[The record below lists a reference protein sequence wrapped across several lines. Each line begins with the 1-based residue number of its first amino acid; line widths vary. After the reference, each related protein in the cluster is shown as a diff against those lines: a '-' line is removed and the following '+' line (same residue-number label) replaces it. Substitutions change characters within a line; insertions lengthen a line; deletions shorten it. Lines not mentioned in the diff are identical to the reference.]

1 LIANLFVV
9 NNLDEP
15 TSREM
20 RKLRA
25 VADYQFDKGVGL
37 EMFPN
42 GIQVLT
48 TRGRV
53 RQVWLGQDILC
64 TIRASD
70 GFIVLN
76 LKGAELVH
84 AALKYPRLRVAVTDE
99 AAPFVRNGRTVFA
112 KHVIEADKEIRP
124 AEEVLIV
131 DGRDRLLASG
141 KALLNGEEMI
151 AFNVGIAVKVRHGF
165 GGG

>member
-1 LIANLFVV
+1 LSINPTQV
-9 NNLDEP
+9 NDLDEP
-15 TSREM
+15 TPREL

-37 EMFPN
+37 ELFPN
-42 GIQVLT
+42 SIQVLR

-53 RQVWLGQDILC
+53 RQVWLGSDILC

-70 GFIVLN
+70 GFIILN
-76 LKGAELVH
+76 RRGAELVH
-84 AALKYPRLRVAVTDE
+84 AALKYPRLRVTVTDE
-99 AAPFVRNGRTVFA
+99 AAPFVAAGRTVFA
-112 KHVIEADKEIRP
+112 GHVIESDPEIRP
-124 AEEVLIV
+124 AEEVLVV
-131 DGRDRLLASG
+131 DGRNRLLASG

-151 AFNVGIAVKVRHGF
+151 AFKVGKAVKVRRGF

>member
-1 LIANLFVV
+1 M
-9 NNLDEP
+9 DEP
-15 TSREM
+15 TPREL

-37 EMFPN
+37 ELFPD
-42 GIQVLT
+42 GIQVLR

-53 RQVWLGQDILC
+53 RQVWLGSNILC

-76 LKGAELVH
+76 CKGAELVH
-84 AALKYPRLRVAVTDE
+84 AALKYPRLRVTVTDE
-99 AAPFVRNGRTVFA
+99 AAPFVAMGRTVFA
-112 KHVIEADKEIRP
+112 GHVIEADPEIRP
-124 AEEVLIV
+124 AEEVLVV
-131 DGRDRLLASG
+131 DRSDRLLASG
-141 KALLNGEEMI
+141 KALLNGEEML
-151 AFNVGIAVKVRHGF
+151 AFKVGKAVKVRRGF